1 MMFGNPFP
9 FLKISLARFSNVSKE
24 NGIVI
29 ENHHL
34 LGALAT
40 RQQIIDREEED
51 KVSPDLIHN
60 GIKVDFSS
68 FMKNTRRI
76 GDHIDLQYQKILQL
90 KP

>member
-9 FLKISLARFSNVSKE
+9 FLKFFSARFSNVSKE

-51 KVSPDLIHN
+51 KVSL
-60 GIKVDFSS
+60 
-68 FMKNTRRI
+68 
-76 GDHIDLQYQKILQL
+76 
-90 KP
+90 